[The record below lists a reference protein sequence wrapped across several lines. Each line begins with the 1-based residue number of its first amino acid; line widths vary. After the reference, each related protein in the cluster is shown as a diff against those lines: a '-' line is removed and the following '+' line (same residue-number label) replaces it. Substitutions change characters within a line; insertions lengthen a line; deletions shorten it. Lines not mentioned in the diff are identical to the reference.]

1 MEGSR
6 AAHAIGEALP
16 VSERFFP
23 EPGDVADLISALTRF
38 TYSRRQEV
46 PLWKQSS
53 LE

>member
-16 VSERFFP
+16 VSESFFR
-23 EPGDVADLISALTRF
+23 ETVDVADFIPALTRF
-38 TYSRRQEV
+38 TYLRRQEV